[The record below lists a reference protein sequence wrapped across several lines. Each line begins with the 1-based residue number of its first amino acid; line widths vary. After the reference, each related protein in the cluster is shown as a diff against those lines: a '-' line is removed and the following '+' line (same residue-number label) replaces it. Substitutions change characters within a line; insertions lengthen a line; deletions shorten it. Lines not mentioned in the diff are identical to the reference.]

1 MGRFKHVTVQ
11 NQLVAESANKRY
23 GRVMSTTTERL
34 QLPFTRPNVL
44 ELAPLYEV
52 LRREAPI
59 APVTTPAG
67 DPAWLVTRFEEVR
80 LLLGDKR
87 FGRSHPEPEKASRIS
102 TAAVQDGPTGEYA
115 TEEADHVR
123 MRRLLTP
130 AFSAKRMRMLGD
142 NMEELV
148 DGYLD
153 RLVAEHESTGVV
165 DLHRGLAF
173 PLPVAMICRLLGV
186 PEEDNEKFASLS
198 ERMAGT
204 QIGEDAHKAR
214 EEFFRYMVG
223 LVEGK
228 RGQLGEDVISD
239 LVRAQAEDPSFNY
252 EEMVRLCVGLLFAG
266 HETTVNRI
274 GLGVLFLLTDRSRW
288 EALVADPD
296 GRVDAVVEE
305 VMRLGAPGD
314 LGLLRYAREDV
325 DIAGVTIQAGDAVV
339 LSINAANR
347 DVEVY
352 SEAEEFNPD
361 RPERTHLGFGH
372 GAHFCI
378 GASLARTELRVVFAA
393 LARRLP
399 SMRLA
404 KDLDQLEVRATLTGG
419 VSELPVTWRSA

>member
-1 MGRFKHVTVQ
+1 
-11 NQLVAESANKRY
+11 
-23 GRVMSTTTERL
+23 MSIDAERL
-34 QLPFTRPNVL
+34 KLPLARPNVL

-67 DPAWLVTRFEEVR
+67 DPAWLVTRYDEVR

-102 TAAVQDGPTGEYA
+102 TAAVQDGPTGDFE
-115 TEEADHVR
+115 TEEADHAR
-123 MRRLLTP
+123 LRRLLTP
-130 AFSAKRMRMLGD
+130 AFSAKRMRRLGE
-142 NMEELV
+142 NMEQLV
-148 DGYLD
+148 EGYLD
-153 RLVAEHESTGVV
+153 RLVAEHETTGVV

-186 PEEDNEKFASLS
+186 PEQDTELFASLS

-204 QIGEDAHKAR
+204 AIGEAAHEAR

-223 LVEGK
+223 LVEAK
-228 RGQLGEDVISD
+228 RPQLGEDVISD
-239 LVRAQAEDPSFNY
+239 LVRAQSEDPSFDY
-252 EEMVRLCVGLLFAG
+252 AEMVRLCVGLLFAG

-274 GLGVLFLLTDRSRW
+274 GLGVLFLLTERSRW
-288 EALVADPD
+288 EALVADPA

-325 DIAGVTIQAGDAVV
+325 EIAGVTIRAGDALV

-347 DVEVY
+347 DADVY
-352 SEAEEFNPD
+352 SDAEEFNPD

-378 GASLARTELRVVFAA
+378 GASLARTELRVVFSA

-399 SMRLA
+399 DLRLA
-404 KDLDQLEVRATLTGG
+404 KDVDSLQVRATLTGG
-419 VSELPVTWRSA
+419 VAELPVTWRSA

>member
-1 MGRFKHVTVQ
+1 
-11 NQLVAESANKRY
+11 
-23 GRVMSTTTERL
+23 MSIDAERL
-34 QLPFTRPNVL
+34 KLPLPRPNVL

-87 FGRSHPEPEKASRIS
+87 FGRSHPEPDKASRIS
-102 TAAVQDGPTGEYA
+102 TSAVQDGPTGEYE
-115 TEEADHVR
+115 TEEADHAR

-130 AFSAKRMRMLGD
+130 AFSAKRMRMLGE
-142 NMEELV
+142 NMEQLV

-153 RLVAEHESTGVV
+153 ELIAEHETTGVV

-186 PEEDNEKFASLS
+186 PEKDTELFASLS
-198 ERMAGT
+198 ERMANT
-204 QIGEDAHKAR
+204 EIGDGAHQAR

-223 LVEGK
+223 LVEAK

-239 LVRAQAEDPSFNY
+239 LVRAQSEDAAYDY
-252 EEMVRLCVGLLFAG
+252 EQMVRLCVGLLFAG

-274 GLGVLFLLTDRSRW
+274 GLGVLFLLTERSRW
-288 EALVADPD
+288 EALVADPE

-314 LGLLRYAREDV
+314 LGLLRYAKEDV
-325 DIAGVTIQAGDAVV
+325 DLAGVTIHAGDALV

-347 DVEVY
+347 DAGVY

-393 LARRLP
+393 LAKRLP
-399 SMRLA
+399 EMRLA
-404 KDLDQLEVRATLTGG
+404 KELDELQIRPTLTGG

>member
-1 MGRFKHVTVQ
+1 
-11 NQLVAESANKRY
+11 
-23 GRVMSTTTERL
+23 MSIAPERL
-34 QLPFTRPNVL
+34 QLPLPRPNVL
-44 ELAPLYEV
+44 DLAPLYDV
-52 LRREAPI
+52 LRRETPI

-67 DPAWLVTRFEEVR
+67 DPAWLVTRYEEVR

-87 FGRSHPEPEKASRIS
+87 FGRSHPEPERASRIS

-115 TEEADHVR
+115 TEEADHAR

-130 AFSAKRMRMLGD
+130 AFSAKRMRMLSDHMGR
-142 NMEELV
+142 LV
-148 DGYLD
+148 ETYLD
-153 RLVAEHESTGVV
+153 EMTAEHEATGVV
-165 DLHRGLAF
+165 DLHSRLAY
-173 PLPVAMICRLLGV
+173 PLPVAMICLLLGV
-186 PEEDNEKFASLS
+186 PESDHELFARLS
-198 ERMAGT
+198 ERMAST
-204 QIGEDAHKAR
+204 TLGEEAHQAR

-223 LVEGK
+223 LVETK
-228 RGQLGEDVISD
+228 RPQLGEDVISD
-239 LVRAQAEDPSFNY
+239 LVRAQSEDPSFDY
-252 EEMVRLCVGLLFAG
+252 VQMVRLCVGLLFAG

-274 GLGVLFLLTDRSRW
+274 GLGTLFLLTDRSRW
-288 EALVADPD
+288 EALVADPE

-325 DIAGVTIQAGDAVV
+325 DIAGVTIHAGDAVV

-347 DVEVY
+347 DAEVY

-378 GASLARTELRVVFAA
+378 GASLARTELRVVFSA

-399 SMRLA
+399 GMRLA
-404 KDLDQLEVRATLTGG
+404 KDLDDLEVRTTLTGG
-419 VSELPVTWRSA
+419 VAELPVTWRSL

>member
-1 MGRFKHVTVQ
+1 
-11 NQLVAESANKRY
+11 
-23 GRVMSTTTERL
+23 MSIAPERL
-34 QLPFTRPNVL
+34 QLPLPRPNVL
-44 ELAPLYEV
+44 DLAPLYDV

-67 DPAWLVTRFEEVR
+67 DPAWLVTRYEEVR

-87 FGRSHPEPEKASRIS
+87 FGRSHPEPERASRIS

-115 TEEADHVR
+115 TEEADHAR

-130 AFSAKRMRMLGD
+130 AFSAKRMRMLSDHMGR
-142 NMEELV
+142 LV
-148 DGYLD
+148 ETYLD
-153 RLVAEHESTGVV
+153 EMTAEHEATGVV
-165 DLHRGLAF
+165 DLHSRLAY
-173 PLPVAMICRLLGV
+173 PLPVAMICLLLGV
-186 PEEDNEKFASLS
+186 PESDHELFARLS
-198 ERMAGT
+198 ERMAST
-204 QIGEDAHKAR
+204 TIGEEAHQAR

-223 LVEGK
+223 LVETK
-228 RGQLGEDVISD
+228 RPQLGEDVISD
-239 LVRAQAEDPSFNY
+239 LVRAQSEDPSFDY
-252 EEMVRLCVGLLFAG
+252 VQMVRLCVGLLFAG

-274 GLGVLFLLTDRSRW
+274 GLGTLFLLTDRSRW
-288 EALVADPD
+288 EALVADPE

-325 DIAGVTIQAGDAVV
+325 DIAGVTIHAGDAVV

-347 DVEVY
+347 DAEVY

-378 GASLARTELRVVFAA
+378 GASLARTELRVVFSA

-399 SMRLA
+399 GMRLA
-404 KDLDQLEVRATLTGG
+404 KDLDDLEVRTTLTGG
-419 VSELPVTWRSA
+419 VAELPVTWRSL

>member
-1 MGRFKHVTVQ
+1 MALTVTKV
-11 NQLVAESANKRY
+11 LRS
-23 GRVMSTTTERL
+23 GVMSIAPERL
-34 QLPFTRPNVL
+34 QLPLPRPNVL
-44 ELAPLYEV
+44 ELAPLYDV

-67 DPAWLVTRFEEVR
+67 DPAWLVTRYEEVR

-87 FGRSHPEPEKASRIS
+87 FGRSHPEPERASRIS

-115 TEEADHVR
+115 TEEADHAR

-130 AFSAKRMRMLGD
+130 AFSAKRMRMLSDHMGR
-142 NMEELV
+142 LV
-148 DGYLD
+148 ETYLD
-153 RLVAEHESTGVV
+153 EMAAEHEATGVV
-165 DLHRGLAF
+165 DLHSRLAY
-173 PLPVAMICRLLGV
+173 PLPVAMICLLLGV
-186 PEEDNEKFASLS
+186 PESDHELFARLS
-198 ERMAGT
+198 ERMANT
-204 QIGEDAHKAR
+204 TIGEEAHQAR

-223 LVEGK
+223 LVETK
-228 RGQLGEDVISD
+228 RPQLGEDVISD
-239 LVRAQAEDPSFNY
+239 LVRAQSEDPSFDY
-252 EEMVRLCVGLLFAG
+252 EQMVRLCVGLLFAG

-274 GLGVLFLLTDRSRW
+274 GLGTLFLLTDRSRW

-325 DIAGVTIQAGDAVV
+325 DIAGVTIRAGDAVV

-347 DVEVY
+347 DADVY
-352 SEAEEFNPD
+352 GDAEEFNPD

-378 GASLARTELRVVFAA
+378 GASLARTELRVVFSA
-393 LARRLP
+393 LAHRLP
-399 SMRLA
+399 DMRLA
-404 KDLDQLEVRATLTGG
+404 KDLDDLEVRTTLTGG
-419 VSELPVTWRSA
+419 VAELPVTWRSL

>member
-1 MGRFKHVTVQ
+1 MGRFKHVTRPEH
-11 NQLVAESANKRY
+11 LMAESANNRY
-23 GRVMSTTTERL
+23 GRVMSIATERL
-34 QLPFTRPNVL
+34 QLPLARPNIL

-87 FGRSHPEPEKASRIS
+87 FGRSHPEPEKASRLS
-102 TAAVQDGPTGEYA
+102 SAAVLDGPTGEYE
-115 TEEADHVR
+115 TEEADHAR

-130 AFSAKRMRMLGD
+130 AFSAKRMRMLSD
-142 NMEELV
+142 HMERLV

-153 RLVAEHESTGVV
+153 QLVAEHDAAGVV
-165 DLHRGLAF
+165 DLHAGLAY

-186 PEEDNEKFASLS
+186 PESDHELFSRLS
-198 ERMAGT
+198 ERMADMT
-204 QIGEDAHKAR
+204 IGEEAHHAR

-223 LVEGK
+223 LVETK
-228 RGQLGEDVISD
+228 RPQLGEDVISD
-239 LVRAQAEDPSFNY
+239 LVRAQSEDPSFDY
-252 EEMVRLCVGLLFAG
+252 EQMVRLCVGLLFAG

-274 GLGVLFLLTDRSRW
+274 GLGTLFLLTRREHW

-296 GRVDAVVEE
+296 GHVGAVVEE

-314 LGLLRYAREDV
+314 LGLLRYAHEDV
-325 DIAGVTIQAGDAVV
+325 AIAGVTIRRGDALV

-347 DVEVY
+347 DTGVY
-352 SEAEEFNPD
+352 SDAETFNPD

-378 GASLARTELRVVFAA
+378 GASLARTELRVVFSA

-399 SMRLA
+399 ELRLA
-404 KDLDQLEVRATLTGG
+404 KDLDSLEVRTTLTGG

>member
-1 MGRFKHVTVQ
+1 
-11 NQLVAESANKRY
+11 
-23 GRVMSTTTERL
+23 MSIDAERL
-34 QLPFTRPNVL
+34 KLPLARPNVL
-44 ELAPLYEV
+44 DLAPLYEV

-67 DPAWLVTRFEEVR
+67 DPAWLVTRYEEVR

-87 FGRSHPEPEKASRIS
+87 FGRSHPEPDKASRIS
-102 TAAVQDGPTGEYA
+102 TSAVQDGPTGEYA
-115 TEEADHVR
+115 TEEADHTR

-130 AFSAKRMRMLGD
+130 AFSAKRMRLLGE
-142 NMEELV
+142 NMERLV
-148 DGYLD
+148 DACLD
-153 RLVAEHESTGVV
+153 QLIAEHEQTGVV

-173 PLPVAMICRLLGV
+173 PLPVAMICGLLGV
-186 PEEDNEKFASLS
+186 PEEDNELFASLS
-198 ERMAGT
+198 ERMAST
-204 QIGEDAHKAR
+204 EIGEEAHAAR

-239 LVRAQAEDPSFNY
+239 LVRAQAEDPSFDY
-252 EEMVRLCVGLLFAG
+252 VQMVRLCVGLLFAG

-274 GLGVLFLLTDRSRW
+274 GLGVLFLLTERSRW
-288 EALVADPD
+288 DALVADPD

-314 LGLLRYAREDV
+314 LGLLRYAKEDV
-325 DIAGVTIQAGDAVV
+325 DLAGVTIHAGDALV

-347 DVEVY
+347 DVTVY
-352 SEAEEFNPD
+352 SHAEEFDPD

-393 LARRLP
+393 LAKRLP
-399 SMRLA
+399 QMRLA
-404 KDLDQLEVRATLTGG
+404 KELDQLQVRATLTGG
-419 VSELPVTWRSA
+419 VAELPVTWRSA

>member
-1 MGRFKHVTVQ
+1 
-11 NQLVAESANKRY
+11 
-23 GRVMSTTTERL
+23 MSIAPERL
-34 QLPFTRPNVL
+34 QLPLPRPNIL
-44 ELAPLYEV
+44 DLAPLYDV

-67 DPAWLVTRFEEVR
+67 DPAWLVTRYEEVR

-87 FGRSHPEPEKASRIS
+87 FGRSHPEPERASRIS
-102 TAAVQDGPTGEYA
+102 TAAVQDGPSGEYA
-115 TEEADHVR
+115 TEEADHAR

-130 AFSAKRMRMLGD
+130 AFSAKRMRMLSDHMGR
-142 NMEELV
+142 LV
-148 DGYLD
+148 ETYLD
-153 RLVAEHESTGVV
+153 EMAAEHEATGVV
-165 DLHRGLAF
+165 DLHSRLAY
-173 PLPVAMICRLLGV
+173 PLPVAMICMLLGV
-186 PEEDNEKFASLS
+186 PESDHELFARLS
-198 ERMAGT
+198 ERMANT
-204 QIGEDAHKAR
+204 TIGEEAHQAR

-223 LVEGK
+223 LVETK
-228 RGQLGEDVISD
+228 RPQLGEDVISD
-239 LVRAQAEDPSFNY
+239 LVRAQSEDPSFDY
-252 EEMVRLCVGLLFAG
+252 EQMVRLCVGLLFAG

-274 GLGVLFLLTDRSRW
+274 GLGTLFLLTDRSRW

-325 DIAGVTIQAGDAVV
+325 DIAGVTIHAGDAVV

-347 DVEVY
+347 DADVY
-352 SEAEEFNPD
+352 SDAEEFNPD

-378 GASLARTELRVVFAA
+378 GASLARTELRVVFSA

-399 SMRLA
+399 GMRLA
-404 KDLDQLEVRATLTGG
+404 KDLDDLEVRTTLTGG
-419 VSELPVTWRSA
+419 VAELPVTWRSL

>member
-1 MGRFKHVTVQ
+1 
-11 NQLVAESANKRY
+11 
-23 GRVMSTTTERL
+23 MSIDAERL
-34 QLPFTRPNVL
+34 KLPLPRPNVL

-87 FGRSHPEPEKASRIS
+87 FGRSHPEPDRASRIS
-102 TAAVQDGPTGEYA
+102 TSAVQDGPTGQYE
-115 TEEADHVR
+115 TEEVDHAR

-130 AFSAKRMRMLGD
+130 AFSAKRMRMLGE
-142 NMEELV
+142 NMEQLV
-148 DGYLD
+148 NGYLD
-153 RLVAEHESTGVV
+153 ALVAEHETTGVV

-186 PEEDNEKFASLS
+186 PEKDTELFASLS
-198 ERMAGT
+198 ERMAST
-204 QIGEDAHKAR
+204 EIGDEAHKAR

-223 LVEGK
+223 LVEAK

-239 LVRAQAEDPSFNY
+239 LVRAQSQDEAYDY
-252 EEMVRLCVGLLFAG
+252 EQMVRLCVGLLFAG

-274 GLGVLFLLTDRSRW
+274 GLGVLFLLTERSRW

-314 LGLLRYAREDV
+314 LGLLRYAKEDV
-325 DIAGVTIQAGDAVV
+325 DLAGVTIHAGDALV

-347 DVEVY
+347 DADVY
-352 SEAEEFNPD
+352 SAAEEFDPD

-393 LARRLP
+393 LAKRLP
-399 SMRLA
+399 DMRLA
-404 KDLDQLEVRATLTGG
+404 KDLDQLAVRHTLTGG